1 MLEELNVQSALEAE
15 RGAEERVR
23 DALVEK
29 DKMPL
34 VVREAAL
41 IELWREEIMP
51 RILKAGEPETCFQ
64 VGEGVTK
71 TSKALLLKKDGKSS
85 YLFLVLHDRLQRVQ
99 HRQPVGDDVV
109 SFRGRRESR
118 RRRRRPRRLLRP
130 SDDCPHCGGSRR
142 RKRCG

>member
-1 MLEELNVQSALEAE
+1 MQSALEAE

-71 TSKALLLKKDGKSS
+71 TSKALLLKKDGSQAT
-85 YLFLVLHDRLQRVQ
+85 YF
-99 HRQPVGDDVV
+99 
-109 SFRGRRESR
+109 
-118 RRRRRPRRLLRP
+118 
-130 SDDCPHCGGSRR
+130 
-142 RKRCG
+142 